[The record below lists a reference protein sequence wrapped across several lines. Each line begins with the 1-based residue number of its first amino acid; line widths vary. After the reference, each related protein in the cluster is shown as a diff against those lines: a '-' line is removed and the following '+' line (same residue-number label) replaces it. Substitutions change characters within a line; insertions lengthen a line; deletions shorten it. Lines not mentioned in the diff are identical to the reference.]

1 MIFFIV
7 KKNQNEKGEYAFSNE
22 YKIPNV
28 YIEDKENCI
37 QEDNIQLISWNQA
50 KYNEQ
55 EINNVST
62 LFKTILT
69 VASNDPICQDMNK
82 HFKSLFSK
90 KETKTENYE
99 DNLDLFYN
107 LKKFIDKQEKKSRPE
122 ANCESNLDIFF
133 QTVYENWPIPQ
144 IVNITESPKIKPQT
158 FSEQYLTNW
167 DNFDAKY
174 ISTDTKNKIKNL
186 LDNTSTHK
194 KQSEKDQ
201 VRMYKDWTEL
211 ARAVIGEIS
220 FNVSKQSSTS
230 NDGLELQLSNSNK
243 ESTDSE
249 FCTSIALPNNKK
261 VTIRLENES
270 EEKKDE
276 ESSLYWA
283 VEYAPQD
290 DQGNPNEGVFNVGE
304 FIDSFFKNIP
314 GLSEIKTDS
323 IPLPE
328 FIKKFTIIKFT
339 VTNNLKDESKPTNAN
354 QDEQTSNGD
363 SFALKIE
370 TNAGNIEFKVQKEP
384 NNDDNPTKSEKNG
397 DSKIS
402 SWSITY
408 ETKIDDKN
416 DILNFDVLEVP
427 VVGEFV
433 KKIDSQINTKI
444 NDFKVIV
451 SYEKANGLSLS
462 FGCNAFGESYN
473 VNIPLSSN
481 QAPQPQQEPQTPQ
494 NILLKDDQ
502 PSGPV
507 FHGTTVWKKFD
518 KPKKFLILT
527 IPKIGLGL
535 DDDGRIAI
543 LLDASLSVS
552 PLTFSLIDAGIGFNI
567 NDIKDVKPYLSGF
580 GVSFDNGVLS
590 IGGGFYVSSNNKP
603 NEPPEYIG
611 ELAIRFKEIGLT
623 AIGSYQNGS
632 MWAYLALLAPLGG
645 PPAFFVKGLA
655 AGFGYNRRLTLPSIE
670 EVNSYPL
677 IVAATKGFDKKEG
690 DTSDLKEELVNKM
703 TVEKGQYFLAAG
715 IKFTSFKIIDG
726 FLLAT
731 VSFGNDCELGLLGL
745 AEVSFPPKV
754 GNNNETKCIAKA
766 QLAIK
771 ASLKPAEGVFSAE
784 AQLTNESYILT
795 KECKLTGG
803 FAAYAWFGK
812 NAHSGDFVVTLGG
825 YHPSYNK
832 PSHYPVVPR
841 LGLNWH
847 VNDNIGI
854 VGEVYF
860 ALTPSCIMAGGKLS
874 ATYTQG
880 DLRAWFVAYA
890 DMIIDWK
897 PFHYDVVVGASIGA
911 SYTLDLWLIKK
922 TFSIELGAN
931 LHLYG
936 PKLRGDVE
944 VSWYIISFTIHFEEG
959 GDDPADQ
966 LDWNGF
972 TNSFLVDQ
980 SQQSDPGKD
989 ILTICFDG
997 IIGKTPSEGI
1007 EIISPHQLEISA
1019 SSKIPIDNASVRP
1032 LRDVNGD
1039 CNISSSTEFK
1049 IEKYND
1055 SGLTEIYVSNKN
1067 LAENITSEN
1076 NQLDFES
1083 KKIKQKVPAALWG
1096 AGEKQL
1102 NESNSVIEHACG
1114 EKFSIKAPKITLF
1127 PSREDLWIQ
1136 LEVLAEKNIIPFGN
1150 CFTPFNK
1157 VPYNLSFE
1165 EISIEDFS
1173 ENETLITSE
1182 RNIPQKRNDFLK
1194 GFKDENE
1201 NIDISNF
1208 AKEAEFWLTESFFA
1222 KDIQDNDIEDI
1233 WNTKEKGEK

>member
-7 KKNQNEKGEYAFSNE
+7 KKNQNEKGEYVFSNE
-22 YKIPNV
+22 YKVPDV
-28 YIEDKENCI
+28 YIEDEENNI
-37 QEDNIQLISWNQA
+37 REDNIQLISWNQA

-55 EINNVST
+55 EINNVDS

-69 VASNDPICQDMNK
+69 VASKDRICQDMNN
-82 HFKSLFSK
+82 HFKSLYC
-90 KETKTENYE
+90 KTETNNNE
-99 DNLDLFYN
+99 NNLDIDLFSN
-107 LKKFIDKQEKKSRPE
+107 LKKFIDKQENPSQPATNSEDK
-122 ANCESNLDIFF
+122 LDILF
-133 QTVYENWPIPQ
+133 QTIYRNWPLPQ
-144 IVNITESPKIKPQT
+144 IANITEPPKKKPQT

-174 ISTDTKNKIKNL
+174 ISPDTKNNIKSL
-186 LDNTSTHK
+186 LDNISSPK
-194 KQSEKDQ
+194 EQSEKDQ
-201 VRMYKDWTEL
+201 VRIYKDWTEL
-211 ARAVIGEIS
+211 ARAAIGEIS
-220 FNVSKQSSTS
+220 FNVSKSFSTS
-230 NDGLELQLSNSNK
+230 NDDFELQSTNSNT
-243 ESTDSE
+243 EPTNSE
-249 FCTSIALPNNKK
+249 FCTSIDLPNNQK
-261 VTIRLENES
+261 VTINLE
-270 EEKKDE
+270 DE
-276 ESSLYWA
+276 ESSLYWRI
-283 VEYAPQD
+283 EYSSKKQNQPNDAND
-290 DQGNPNEGVFNVGE
+290 DNGIKVGTL
-304 FIDSFFKNIP
+304 IDSFCKGVLNPIGLDTDSLPGFIKDFTITGFTATNKPEKESKQNNTDQDETTSKEEYIDIAINTNLGNVEVKTPEEKNTKEEPKNETDDDPTP
-314 GLSEIKTDS
+314 GKKEKTWCLTYKTLEEQAKLNINELPVAGEILEFLSPNSKDDDKSKYEIKLT
-323 IPLPE
+323 E
-328 FIKKFTIIKFT
+328 
-339 VTNNLKDESKPTNAN
+339 V
-354 QDEQTSNGD
+354 
-363 SFALKIE
+363 
-370 TNAGNIEFKVQKEP
+370 VY
-384 NNDDNPTKSEKNG
+384 
-397 DSKIS
+397 S
-402 SWSITY
+402 ST
-408 ETKIDDKN
+408 
-416 DILNFDVLEVP
+416 
-427 VVGEFV
+427 
-433 KKIDSQINTKI
+433 
-444 NDFKVIV
+444 
-451 SYEKANGLSLS
+451 NGLSIS
-462 FGCNAFGESYN
+462 FYAFGNDKEHTHTIKLPKLAKQEQKNQDPKQKQNMLMAINDASESE
-473 VNIPLSSN
+473 S
-481 QAPQPQQEPQTPQ
+481 E
-494 NILLKDDQ
+494 
-502 PSGPV
+502 SGLA
-507 FHGTTVWKKFD
+507 FTGNAVWKKINKTFG
-518 KPKKFLILT
+518 ILS

-535 DDDGRIAI
+535 DHQHVVF

-552 PLTFSLIDAGIGFNI
+552 PLTFSLKEAGLGIVPKLDNLNLKF
-567 NDIKDVKPYLSGF
+567 YLSGF

-590 IGGGFYVSSNNKP
+590 IGGGFYVSNN
-603 NEPPEYIG
+603 NEQDKHPEYIG

-655 AGFGYNRRLTLPSIE
+655 AGFGYNRRLILPSIE

-677 IVAATKGFDKKEG
+677 IQAATKGFDKKKGE
-690 DTSDLKEELVNKM
+690 TNDLKDQLASKIIEE
-703 TVEKGQYFLAAG
+703 EGQYFLTAG
-715 IKFTSFKIIDG
+715 IKFTSFQLING
-726 FLLAT
+726 FILAT

-771 ASLKPAEGVFSAE
+771 ASVKPVEGVFSAE

-812 NAHSGDFVVTLGG
+812 NEHSGDFVVTLGG

-860 ALTPSCIMAGGKLS
+860 ALTPTCIMAGGKLS

-897 PFHYDVVVGASIGA
+897 PFHYDVVVGASLGA

-997 IIGKTPSEGI
+997 IIEKTPSEGI
-1007 EIISPHQLEISA
+1007 EIISPHQLAISA
-1019 SSKIPIDNASVRP
+1019 SSKIPIDNACVRP
-1032 LRDVNGD
+1032 LRNENGD

-1083 KKIKQKVPAALWG
+1083 KEIKQKVPAALWG

-1114 EKFSIKAPKITLF
+1114 EKFSIKATPKNLF
-1127 PSREDLWIQ
+1127 PSRENLWIQ
-1136 LEVLAEKNIIPFGN
+1136 LAVLAEKNIIPFGN

-1157 VPYNLSFE
+1157 EPYNLSFE
-1165 EISIEDFS
+1165 EISIDDFS
-1173 ENETLITSE
+1173 KNETLITSE
-1182 RNIPQKRNDFLK
+1182 RNTFLK
-1194 GFKDENE
+1194 KIDNQIENV
-1201 NIDISNF
+1201 DISNF

-1222 KDIQDNDIEDI
+1222 KDFQDNDIKDI
-1233 WNTKEKGEK
+1233 WDTKEKGEK